1 MSVKAAENGLNK
13 AENIIKRD
21 NADAVLKCFS
31 VFLIKRL
38 YAFQRSVFPDTEL
51 LDFFIY

>member
-13 AENIIKRD
+13 VENIINKD
-21 NADAVLKCFS
+21 DADAAIKCFS

-38 YAFQRSVFPDTEL
+38 RFRDLFFQTLSCYT
-51 LDFFIY
+51 FFIY